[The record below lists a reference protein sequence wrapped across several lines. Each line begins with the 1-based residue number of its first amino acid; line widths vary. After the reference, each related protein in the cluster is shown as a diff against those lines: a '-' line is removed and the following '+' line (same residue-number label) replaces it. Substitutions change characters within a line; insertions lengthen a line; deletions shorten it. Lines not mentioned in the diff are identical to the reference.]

1 MKTIKTLLLS
11 TIVFSSVFTINAQ
24 SVQSKVPTAICK
36 YFFISQEQ
44 VYRNVGISDATNT
57 AITLQ
62 KDDPQA
68 REFLA
73 ATLKLIL
80 DSIKTNTGIQL
91 LPIETLQNKVTYS
104 RSGFPVGTLKKAAGN
119 SDYQQFVTLEVR
131 IFPGKTTTT
140 TNSTSVGVNGQV
152 NSKSIDGQETSTTVK
167 YFPKVNVTLKFGDAE
182 GKKLEKYKGEYTHDE
197 KVTNQTDSR
206 DLTIKGKNSSL
217 TYSEIQNEDAEEI
230 PYFFFLA
237 KAVEDLISQLPKE

>member
-24 SVQSKVPTAICK
+24 TVQSKVPTAICK
-36 YFFISQEQ
+36 YIFISQDH
-44 VYRNVGISDATNT
+44 VYRNVGISDATNM

-68 REFLA
+68 REFLT
-73 ATLKLIL
+73 ATLNLIL

-91 LPIETLQNKVTYS
+91 LPVETLQYKVTYS
-104 RSGFPVGTLKKAAGN
+104 RTGFPLATLKKAAES
-119 SDYQQFVTLEVR
+119 SDYQQFVTIEVT
-131 IFPGKTTTT
+131 IFPGNTTTT
-140 TNSTSVGVNGQV
+140 TNSTSVGVSGEV
-152 NSKSIDGQETSTTVK
+152 NSKSINGQETSTTVK
-167 YFPKVNVTLKFGDAE
+167 YFPKVKVVLKFGDAE
-182 GKKLEKYKGEYTHDE
+182 GKSLEKYKGEYTHDE

-206 DLTIKGKNSSL
+206 DLTVKKKNSSL
-217 TYSEIQNEDAEEI
+217 RVSDIQNQSTEEI
-230 PYFFFLA
+230 PYYYFLA